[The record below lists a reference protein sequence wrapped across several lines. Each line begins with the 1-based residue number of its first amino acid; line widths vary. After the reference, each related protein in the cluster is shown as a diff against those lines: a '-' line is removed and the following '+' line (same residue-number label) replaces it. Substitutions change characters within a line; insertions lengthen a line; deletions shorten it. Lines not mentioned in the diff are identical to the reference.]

1 MFSRVIS
8 GTVQGID
15 AVMIQ
20 VEADMSDGLPAF
32 VMVGYLSSCVREAA
46 ERVRTALRNSGVS
59 VPPRRITVNLS
70 PADIRKDGTAFDLP
84 IAVCILISMG
94 IISEEAIKNTMII
107 GELGL
112 NGDINGVPGVL
123 SMVHYASEHGINRF
137 IVPRANM
144 EEAGLIKGIE
154 VIAVSGLQELID
166 YECNGRKVIHDM
178 NKSTGYYPDDCY
190 DLGDFADIKGQVMLK
205 RGVEIAVAG
214 LHNIMMTGAAG
225 SGKTMIA
232 RRIPTIMPKLTFD
245 ESIEVT
251 KIYSVAGMLKNGR
264 GLITKRPF
272 RAPHHT
278 ISTTALV
285 GGGVIPGPG
294 EISLA
299 DHGVL
304 FLDEFPEFGRNVL
317 ETLRQ
322 PLEDREVNI
331 SRLSGRYRF
340 PADFMLVTARNNCP
354 CGGWPNAN
362 KCTCTYKQIRNY
374 NARISGPLLDRI
386 DINVDVVRVDVEEL
400 FDHRDN
406 EPSETIR
413 KRVMAAQEIQQ
424 ERYRHEKI
432 KFNSGLDGGLINK
445 YIKINGDV
453 RDILREMYEKS
464 QLSARGNNRILKIA
478 RTIADLAGDTDIQEK
493 HVREAI
499 FYRMKEDGV

>member
-1 MFSRVIS
+1 M
-8 GTVQGID
+8 
-15 AVMIQ
+15 
-20 VEADMSDGLPAF
+20 
-32 VMVGYLSSCVREAA
+32 
-46 ERVRTALRNSGVS
+46 
-59 VPPRRITVNLS
+59 
-70 PADIRKDGTAFDLP
+70 
-84 IAVCILISMG
+84 
-94 IISEEAIKNTMII
+94 
-107 GELGL
+107 
-112 NGDINGVPGVL
+112 
-123 SMVHYASEHGINRF
+123 
-137 IVPRANM
+137 
-144 EEAGLIKGIE
+144 
-154 VIAVSGLQELID
+154 
-166 YECNGRKVIHDM
+166 
-178 NKSTGYYPDDCY
+178 
-190 DLGDFADIKGQVMLK
+190 
-205 RGVEIAVAG
+205 
-214 LHNIMMTGAAG
+214 
-225 SGKTMIA
+225 
-232 RRIPTIMPKLTFD
+232 
-245 ESIEVT
+245 
-251 KIYSVAGMLKNGR
+251 
-264 GLITKRPF
+264 
-272 RAPHHT
+272 
-278 ISTTALV
+278 

-354 CGGWPNAN
+354 CGGWPDAN

-413 KRVMAAQEIQQ
+413 KRVIAAQEIQQ

>member
-32 VMVGYLSSCVREAA
+32 VMVGYLSACVREAA

-299 DHGVL
+299 DHGSLITADQALEQGKDVYAVPGRATDTGSLGCINLIKQGAACVTGAEDIIENMAGENKL
-304 FLDEFPEFGRNVL
+304 FIGFFDKEKTEIKKEIAITAKNNKVQKLNGIIKKVGVTGKKTDNEIKAFREDLTEDEKLLLSFIKQEPVHMEELCAKTEFATG
-317 ETLRQ
+317 
-322 PLEDREVNI
+322 
-331 SRLSGRYRF
+331 
-340 PADFMLVTARNNCP
+340 
-354 CGGWPNAN
+354 
-362 KCTCTYKQIRNY
+362 K
-374 NARISGPLLDRI
+374 LLDIVYGLEGRGI
-386 DINVDVVRVDVEEL
+386 IMNV
-400 FDHRDN
+400 
-406 EPSETIR
+406 
-413 KRVMAAQEIQQ
+413 
-424 ERYRHEKI
+424 
-432 KFNSGLDGGLINK
+432 SGGYYTL
-445 YIKINGDV
+445 V
-453 RDILREMYEKS
+453 
-464 QLSARGNNRILKIA
+464 
-478 RTIADLAGDTDIQEK
+478 
-493 HVREAI
+493 
-499 FYRMKEDGV
+499 